1 MKDQTVRRDFMLIDQ
16 SYAIVVN
23 YTLPTL
29 SPGVLSEIV
38 YSYTNNKDVYMIFT
52 SFRRISPFLEYF
64 TMKIFYNEDSF
75 FEFLEENTA

>member
-1 MKDQTVRRDFMLIDQ
+1 MLIDQ
-16 SYAIVVN
+16 RDAIVVY